1 MPHRPTRRP
10 WLGRATAPL
19 LAFLA
24 ALAPLAASVA
34 STDAVQPSRSAVG
47 NYLAARHAER
57 QRDQASAARFFEA
70 ALRGE
75 AGNFDIEQRL
85 HAALVAE
92 GEFPRALAAARR
104 IAERSPANA
113 AAALTLA
120 VDAVARGE
128 WDDAGRRLAEIPL
141 QGVNRLLFPLLRAWT
156 EAARGNAAAL
166 DAMKP
171 IADMAELRGIV
182 DFHSA
187 LVSALLGRH
196 DDAEAAFRRVAG
208 ADGALTPRVAEAFAA
223 FLLARGRDA
232 EARAMLDAAAA
243 RDRDSLAF
251 AMLRAQVEPGGR
263 RLAATDARA
272 GFAAAL
278 FDVATVLRGEGDGA
292 LSMPYARLATVLAP
306 ADAGALLLVGD
317 VLDQQKR
324 HADAIA
330 AFGRIEQSSPLA
342 WPARLRIADSL
353 RQLERIDEAMDLL
366 EKMAAERP
374 ERIDAL
380 ATKAGI
386 LRGKERFAEAAPV
399 YDRAIARV
407 ASPERRHWMLFFSRG
422 IAFERSDQWP
432 KAEADFRKALELQ
445 PEQPDVMN
453 YLAYSWVDKGFPEHY
468 DLALRMLERAV
479 ELRPQSGHI
488 IDSLAWALYKLG
500 RHAEAVPLLERAV
513 ELLPQEAVIL
523 DHLGDAFWKVGR
535 RNEARFQ
542 WQRALG
548 AKPEADLKPVLERKL
563 RDGLDAVEREK
574 PRGG

>member
-1 MPHRPTRRP
+1 MPHRPKSRP

-19 LAFLA
+19 LAVLA
-24 ALAPLAASVA
+24 AAAPLAAAPALADV
-34 STDAVQPSRSAVG
+34 VEPSRSAIG

-85 HAALVAE
+85 HAALVSE
-92 GEFPRALAAARR
+92 GEFERALAVARR
-104 IAERSPANA
+104 IAERSPANPS
-113 AAALTLA
+113 AALTLA
-120 VDAVARGE
+120 VDAVSRDA
-128 WDDAGRRLAEIPL
+128 WDDARKRLSEVPL
-141 QGVNRLLFPLLRAWT
+141 QGVNRLLFPLLRAWA
-156 EAARGNAAAL
+156 EAARANPAAL

-171 IADMAELRGIV
+171 LADVAELRGIV

-187 LVSALLGRH
+187 LVSALLGR
-196 DDAEAAFRRVAG
+196 DEEAEAAFRRVSG
-208 ADGALTPRVAEAFAA
+208 GEGGMTPRVAEAFAA
-223 FLLARGRDA
+223 FLVARGREA
-232 EARAMLDAAAA
+232 EARAMLDEAAA

-251 AMLRAQVEPGGR
+251 EMLRARVEPGGR
-263 RLAATDARA
+263 KPQATDARA

-292 LSMPYARLATVLAP
+292 LAMPYARLATVLAP
-306 ADAGALLLVGD
+306 AEAGAQLLVGD

-324 HADAIA
+324 HADAIV
-330 AFGRIEQSSPLA
+330 AFGRIDPSSALS
-342 WPARLRIADSL
+342 WPARLRVADSL
-353 RQLERIDEAMDLL
+353 RALDRIDEAMALL

-407 ASPERRHWMLFFSRG
+407 ASPERRHWLLFFSRG

-453 YLAYSWVDKGFPEHY
+453 YLAYSWVDKGFAEHF

-488 IDSLAWALYKLG
+488 IDSLAWAFYKLG
-500 RHAEAVPLLERAV
+500 RYAEAVPLLERAV
-513 ELLPQEAVIL
+513 EILPQEAVIL
-523 DHLGDAFWKVGR
+523 DHLGDALWKVGR

-548 AKPEADLKPVLERKL
+548 AKPEAELKPVLERKL
-563 RDGLDAVEREK
+563 RDGL
-574 PRGG
+574 

>member
-1 MPHRPTRRP
+1 
-10 WLGRATAPL
+10 
-19 LAFLA
+19 
-24 ALAPLAASVA
+24 
-34 STDAVQPSRSAVG
+34 
-47 NYLAARHAER
+47 
-57 QRDQASAARFFEA
+57 
-70 ALRGE
+70 
-75 AGNFDIEQRL
+75 
-85 HAALVAE
+85 
-92 GEFPRALAAARR
+92 
-104 IAERSPANA
+104 
-113 AAALTLA
+113 
-120 VDAVARGE
+120 
-128 WDDAGRRLAEIPL
+128 
-141 QGVNRLLFPLLRAWT
+141 
-156 EAARGNAAAL
+156 
-166 DAMKP
+166 
-171 IADMAELRGIV
+171 
-182 DFHSA
+182 
-187 LVSALLGRH
+187 
-196 DDAEAAFRRVAG
+196 
-208 ADGALTPRVAEAFAA
+208 
-223 FLLARGRDA
+223 
-232 EARAMLDAAAA
+232 
-243 RDRDSLAF
+243 
-251 AMLRAQVEPGGR
+251 
-263 RLAATDARA
+263 
-272 GFAAAL
+272 
-278 FDVATVLRGEGDGA
+278 
-292 LSMPYARLATVLAP
+292 MPYARLATVLAP
-306 ADAGALLLVGD
+306 AEAGALLLVGD

-353 RQLERIDEAMDLL
+353 RQLDRIDEAMELL

-399 YDRAIARV
+399 YDRAIARI
-407 ASPERRHWMLFFSRG
+407 ASPERRHWTLFFSRG

-513 ELLPQEAVIL
+513 EILPQEAVIL

-563 RDGLDAVEREK
+563 RDGLDVVEREK

>member
-24 ALAPLAASVA
+24 ALAPGAPVLASGEV
-34 STDAVQPSRSAVG
+34 VQPSRSAVG

-57 QRDQASAARFFEA
+57 QRDQSSAARFFEA

-92 GEFPRALAAARR
+92 GDFARALATARR

-120 VDAVARGE
+120 VDSVARGE
-128 WDDAGRRLAEIPL
+128 WEEAGKRIAEIPL
-141 QGVNRLLFPLLRAWT
+141 QGVNRLLFPLLRAWV
-156 EAARGNAAAL
+156 EAARGNQAAL
-166 DAMKP
+166 EAMKP

-187 LVSALLGRH
+187 LVSSLLGRH

-208 ADGALTPRVAEAFAA
+208 AEGGTTPRVAEAFAA

-263 RLAATDARA
+263 RPAPVDARA

-306 ADAGALLLVGD
+306 ADGGALLLVGD

-330 AFGRIEQSSPLA
+330 AFGRVPASSPLA
-342 WPARLRIADSL
+342 WPARLRMADGL
-353 RQLERIDEAMDLL
+353 RELERLDEAMDML

-399 YDRAIARV
+399 YDRAVARI
-407 ASPERRHWMLFFSRG
+407 ASPERRHWTLFVSRG
-422 IAFERSDQWP
+422 IAFERSGQWP
-432 KAEADFRKALELQ
+432 KAEADFRKALDLQ

-453 YLAYSWVDKGFPEHY
+453 YLAYSWVDKGFSEHY

-513 ELLPQEAVIL
+513 EILPQEAVIL
-523 DHLGDAFWKVGR
+523 DHLGDAYWKVGR

-548 AKPEADLKPVLERKL
+548 AKPEAELKPVLERKL
-563 RDGLDAVEREK
+563 RDGLDAVEGEK

>member
-1 MPHRPTRRP
+1 M
-10 WLGRATAPL
+10 AS
-19 LAFLA
+19 A
-24 ALAPLAASVA
+24 AEVA
-34 STDAVQPSRSAVG
+34 EPSRSAVG
-47 NYLAARHAER
+47 NYLAGRHAER
-57 QRDQASAARFFEA
+57 QRDQASAARFLEA

-75 AGNFDIEQRL
+75 AGNFDIELRL

-92 GEFPRALAAARR
+92 GDFAPALAAARR

-120 VDAVARGE
+120 VDAVARGA
-128 WDDAGRRLAEIPL
+128 WDDAGKLLSEVPL
-141 QGVNRLLFPLLRAWT
+141 QGVNRLLFPLLRAWV
-156 EAARGNAAAL
+156 EAARANPAAL

-171 IADMAELRGIV
+171 IADLSELRGIV
-182 DFHSA
+182 DFHAA
-187 LVSALLGRH
+187 LVSSLLGRA
-196 DDAEAAFRRVAG
+196 DEAEAAFRRVAG
-208 ADGALTPRVAEAFAA
+208 ADGAMTPRVAEGFAA

-243 RDRDSLAF
+243 RDRESLAF
-251 AMLRAQVEPGGR
+251 EMLRAQLEAGGR
-263 RLAATDARA
+263 RLATPDARA

-278 FDVATVLRGEGDGA
+278 FDVATVLRGEGDGSLA
-292 LSMPYARLATVLAP
+292 MPYARLAAVLSP
-306 ADAGALLLVGD
+306 GDAGARLLVGD
-317 VLDQQKR
+317 ILEQQKR
-324 HADAIA
+324 YLDAIA
-330 AFGRIEQSSPLA
+330 AFAGVDPGSPLA
-342 WPARLRIADSL
+342 WPARLRTADNL
-353 RQLERIDEAMDLL
+353 LQLERIDEAMALL

-380 ATKAGI
+380 ATMAGM
-386 LRGKERFAEAAPV
+386 LRSKERFAEAAPV

-407 ASPERRHWMLFFSRG
+407 ATPERRHWTLFFSRG
-422 IAFERSDQWP
+422 IAFERSGQWP

-453 YLAYSWVDKGFPEHY
+453 YLAYSWVDKGFAEHF
-468 DLALRMLERAV
+468 DRALAMLERAV

-488 IDSLAWALYKLG
+488 IDSLAWALYRLG
-500 RHAEAVPLLERAV
+500 RHADAVPLLERAV
-513 ELLPQEAVIL
+513 EILPQEAVIL
-523 DHLGDAFWKVGR
+523 DHLGDALWKAGR

-563 RDGLDAVEREK
+563 RDGLDEVEREK